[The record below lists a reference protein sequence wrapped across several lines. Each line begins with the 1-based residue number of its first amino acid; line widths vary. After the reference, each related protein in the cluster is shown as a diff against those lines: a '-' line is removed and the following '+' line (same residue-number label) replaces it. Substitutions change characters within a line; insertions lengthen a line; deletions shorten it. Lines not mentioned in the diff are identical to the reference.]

1 MRRAFY
7 LLLSACC
14 LTTCADTIVNGPPP
28 EILSD
33 RYIFSADGAT
43 VGSKPRELPSQGFD
57 RATGRVV
64 VGLHN
69 RTDAEKAACGWWRI
83 VETPKP
89 GIVLS
94 NEYWAATGYTFT
106 NSVAYQSWEKK
117 WRKVKPVKYSRLSIY
132 TKLCDWGKW
141 EAAEAFMKAN
151 GLYESFLFAQEISS
165 DHPLFEVVKEQV
177 ALVLGLTVAEVDA
190 ALKDCVIK

>member
-1 MRRAFY
+1 MAKHQAVGTIIIMALVLCGGVRAAEKY
-7 LLLSACC
+7 
-14 LTTCADTIVNGPPP
+14 V
-28 EILSD
+28 
-33 RYIFSADGAT
+33 FSADGST
-43 VGSKPRELPSQGFD
+43 VGSAPRDLPSQGFD

-106 NSVAYQSWEKK
+106 NYLAYTAWEKK

-132 TKLCDWGKW
+132 MALRDMGKW
-141 EAAEAFMKAN
+141 DVAETFMKAN
-151 GLYESFLFAQEISS
+151 GLYEPFMFAQEISS
-165 DHPLFEVVKEQV
+165 DHPLFASVKAQV
-177 ALVLGLTVAEVDA
+177 AVALGLTEEQVDA
-190 ALKDCVIK
+190 LLKECILK